1 MKKQISLLRRKN
13 GKKNRMVK
21 NMAVQKIF
29 AKKQTKQKIAAYL
42 VLLGLL
48 LGDIPMP
55 AQQKQSNDY
64 TFRAEAEIVL
74 VNVSVR
80 DKNGKFVNGLKPEDF
95 KLSEDGKEQRILSF
109 DVENTDALPATSV
122 AQAAGPSEAAP
133 ASAPQPLKTA
143 SLTPQS
149 KADFKDHR
157 LIVLFFDLSEMQPDE
172 VDRAATAAEKYV
184 DTQMQPA
191 DLVSIVSLGSA
202 LTLNQDFTAD
212 HAQLK
217 KVLQAFNAGT
227 SEGYANGSTGTTED
241 TPDTGGSFTADD
253 TEYNVF
259 NTDRRLE
266 AIRSVAEK
274 LSHVEQKKALIYFSS
289 GMTRTGIEN
298 QSELRAATNAA
309 VRANLAIYTMDISGL
324 ETVVPGGEAQSASL
338 RGTSS
343 YSGKATL
350 ASYDSNFA
358 SQETLVTLA
367 GDTGGKAFLDSNDF
381 SRVFKGVQA
390 DTESYYVIGYHST
403 NPAKDGKYRHITV
416 ALNHPGLKL
425 DYRRGY
431 YAPAD
436 YKHSNN
442 DDRERQLQEEL
453 ASAMPATDL
462 PVYLSTGYFR
472 VSQGKFFV
480 PISIVVPGS
489 EIPFVTKSNED
500 KATLDV
506 IGAVEDTN
514 KRPADELRD
523 TVKLAVNTTN
533 EVRRKNVEYNNGFFL
548 PPGNYHLKFV
558 VRENQTGRI
567 GSFETDLN
575 IPDMKKEPLKMS
587 TVVLSNQVQPIGRKK
602 INNDPLMS
610 GGSEIVPSVT
620 RVFSSNQHLYFYYE
634 VYDPGEHAAGK
645 HEDKHDAKLETKNEA
660 AKPAESNGPAST
672 ASGVHVMTN
681 VAFFQGRVKAYETPV
696 VQTTQLTDN
705 NRKAA
710 IFQLDVPLS
719 QLRPGFYT
727 CQVNVIDD
735 VAGHFLF
742 PRMAVLVRN

>member
-1 MKKQISLLRRKN
+1 MIMLT
-13 GKKNRMVK
+13 
-21 NMAVQKIF
+21 NMAKKSF
-29 AKKQTKQKIAAYL
+29 ALKKLAMCA
-42 VLLGLL
+42 VLPGLL
-48 LGDIPMP
+48 LGDISMP

-64 TFRAEAEIVL
+64 TFHAQTEIVL
-74 VNVSVR
+74 VNVTVR
-80 DKNGKFVNGLKPEDF
+80 DKNGKFVTGLKPEDF
-95 KLSEDGKEQRILSF
+95 KLTEDGKPQRILSF
-109 DVENTDALPATSV
+109 DLENTEALPPASV
-122 AQAAGPSEAAP
+122 AQAPGPSEAASSSTP
-133 ASAPQPLKTA
+133 LAKAAP
-143 SLTPQS
+143 LTPQS

-191 DLVSIVSLGSA
+191 DLVSIVSLGSS
-202 LTLNQDFTAD
+202 LQLNQDFTAD

-217 KVLQAFNAGT
+217 KVLQGFNAGAAA
-227 SEGYANGSTGTTED
+227 GYENGSTGTTED
-241 TPDTGGSFTADD
+241 TPDSGGSFTADD

-266 AIRSVAEK
+266 AIRSVAER

-289 GMTRTGIEN
+289 GMTRTGLEN

-338 RGTSS
+338 RGTSA

-350 ASYDSNFA
+350 SSYDSSFSN
-358 SQETLVTLA
+358 QETLVTLA

-381 SRVFKGVQA
+381 SRVFTGVQA
-390 DTESYYVIGYHST
+390 DTESYYLIGYHST

-416 ALNHPGLKL
+416 SLDRGGTKL

-436 YKHSNN
+436 FRHSNN

-500 KATLDV
+500 KATLDI

-548 PPGNYHLKFV
+548 PPGSYHLKFV

-567 GSFETDLN
+567 GSFETDLT

-587 TVVLSNQVQPIGRKK
+587 TVVLSNQVKPIGRRK

-645 HEDKHDAKLETKNEA
+645 DKDKDKANDKDKNKNKRDAKDGGA
-660 AKPAESNGPAST
+660 AIGD
-672 ASGVHVMTN
+672 GVHLLTN
-681 VAFFQGRVKAYETPV
+681 VAFFQGRVKAYETPI
-696 VQTTQLTDN
+696 VQTTRLTDG

-719 QLRPGFYT
+719 QLKPGFYT

-742 PRMAVLVRN
+742 PRMALLVRN